1 MSCRFSRVALL
12 LLFLCASLTGF
23 AQDSHTKWSVKFE
36 PSDTRAGE
44 TGKIV
49 MTATVAPGWH
59 IYGMSDPN
67 ASVPT
72 KFALKAGSAVEQ
84 LGQVGALKPLKK
96 MDDLLKK
103 EVDIYEGKASF
114 EIPVR
119 IKPDAKGEI
128 EVVVEATAQACN
140 AERCDLPF
148 PVEVPVKITVA
159 EGEARA
165 DRTGPPELTGEAGT
179 AATTTGPPAGGQQD
193 QYTTNV
199 KAAREGGL
207 FSYLWFCFVAGLAA
221 LLTPCVFPMIPIT
234 VSFFSKRS
242 EGMGGKPAYGPA
254 GAYCGG
260 IIGMYTA
267 LGVVVAVIFGASGIQ
282 KLAANPYLNLGLALL
297 FIVLAANLFGLFEI
311 RLPSSLV
318 NKVSSGTRSGSIVAP
333 LLMGLTFTLTSFT
346 CTVPIVATLL
356 IGASQG
362 DLMYPILGMLAFS
375 TAFALPFFLLAL
387 FPQFITR
394 LPKSGA
400 WMVTV
405 KAFMGFLELAAAL
418 KFISNADLVW
428 ELGLLT
434 RPVFLAIW
442 AVIGVIGGL
451 YMIGWLLLGNE
462 SGRPA
467 IGWPRRIVGIA
478 TLVGGIYCLA
488 GIDGANMG
496 ELSSFLPPDPYP
508 GRKSATAG
516 DVAWI
521 RTYGE
526 AAAISKAQGKPMLI
540 NFTGVT

>member
-23 AQDSHTKWSVKFE
+23 AQERHTKWSAKFE
-36 PSDTRAGE
+36 PADTRAGE

-72 KFALKAGSAVEQ
+72 KFAIKAGSAAEQ
-84 LGQVGALKPLKK
+84 LGQVGAPKPLKK

-103 EVDIYEGKASF
+103 EVEIYEGQASF
-114 EIPVR
+114 EIPVKV
-119 IKPDAKGEI
+119 KPDAKGEI

-165 DRTGPPELTGEAGT
+165 DRTGLPALMGEASS
-179 AATTTGPPAGGQQD
+179 GPSQPPIAGQQD
-193 QYTTNV
+193 EQTKTV
-199 KAAREGGL
+199 EAAKKEGL
-207 FSYLWFCFVAGLAA
+207 LSYLWVCILAGFAA

-242 EGMGGKPAYGPA
+242 EGTSGKPAYGPA
-254 GAYCGG
+254 AAYCGG

-267 LGVVVAVIFGASGIQ
+267 LGVVVAVVFGATGIQ
-282 KLAANPYLNLGLALL
+282 KLAANPYLNLALAAL

-311 RLPSSLV
+311 RLPAGLV
-318 NKVSSGTRSGSIVAP
+318 NRVSSGSRSGSILAP
-333 LLMGLTFTLTSFT
+333 VLMGLTFTLTSFT

-356 IGASQG
+356 VGASHG
-362 DLMYPILGMLAFS
+362 DILFPVIGMLAFS
-375 TAFALPFFLLAL
+375 TAFSLPFFLLAL
-387 FPQFITR
+387 FPQFISR
-394 LPKSGA
+394 LPRSGA

-428 ELGLLT
+428 RAGLLS

-451 YMIGWLLLGNE
+451 YMLGWLLLGHE
-462 SGRPA
+462 SGKPA
-467 IGWPRRIVGIA
+467 IGWPRRVFGIA
-478 TLVGGIYCLA
+478 TLAAGVYCIA
-488 GIDGANMG
+488 GIGGASMG

-508 GRKSATAG
+508 GHKSGA
-516 DVAWI
+516 V
-521 RTYGE
+521 GE
-526 AAAISKAQGKPMLI
+526 ITWVRSYDEAVLKAKAAGKPLFV